1 MDARLAKP
9 APVQFEGEAAATQA
23 AFARLLK
30 EKAELQ
36 VVNERLTR
44 ELSKTQSRLGFV
56 EDLLGP
62 TETQRKVF
70 QVQLTSARDAA
81 LKVAHACSGSVPTR
95 CVGRLDERWLRVRG
109 LSDQECSMLQRGCV
123 SGEDG
128 VPFDIS
134 MLGDPMFKPYDEKTL
149 TPLWDARG
157 GYLQLSL
164 GDIRERWG
172 EEVAMEVL
180 RCAMELDRHDASR
193 RLGVE
198 LPWNEKE
205 NREMEPGEV
214 IALLGEELQS
224 IRSATTGASIGS
236 DQDEEESSND
246 SDWDGLPRS
255 GEESPLNLDEGG
267 TSRAWS
273 MLEAMMNDLGLN
285 QRMIGTPSPA
295 PDQVTID
302 EDTDEE
308 VVAEALEQFEEEDRA
323 ELQLQTLQEQ
333 DIQQMLQER
342 PFSCPPTT
350 SRTWQALQTQQ
361 ECSRARTDQSSE
373 TRLSTSTSNNPRESR
388 QPSTGPRLAAAQA
401 REPSTD
407 EAFLKLL
414 EDEEE
419 ALSPSPSS
427 SSSS

>member
-1 MDARLAKP
+1 
-9 APVQFEGEAAATQA
+9 
-23 AFARLLK
+23 
-30 EKAELQ
+30 
-36 VVNERLTR
+36 
-44 ELSKTQSRLGFV
+44 
-56 EDLLGP
+56 
-62 TETQRKVF
+62 
-70 QVQLTSARDAA
+70 
-81 LKVAHACSGSVPTR
+81 
-95 CVGRLDERWLRVRG
+95 
-109 LSDQECSMLQRGCV
+109 
-123 SGEDG
+123 
-128 VPFDIS
+128 
-134 MLGDPMFKPYDEKTL
+134 MFKPYDEKTL